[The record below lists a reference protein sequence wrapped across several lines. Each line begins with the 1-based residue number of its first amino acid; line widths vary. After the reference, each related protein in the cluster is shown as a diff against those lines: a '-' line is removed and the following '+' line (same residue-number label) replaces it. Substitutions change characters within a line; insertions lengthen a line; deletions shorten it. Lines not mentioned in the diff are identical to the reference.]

1 MQDGADRRQNFWTTL
16 QKCCC
21 FRGWRCHFFYSFDF
35 YSIFLY
41 WALSKVLLFLFCVV
55 TMYAEIQL
63 FYFLFYFFIFHLHFC
78 IEYLSILIDY
88 HVCKSSMSMSNIM
101 LNSNGQHHHNPN
113 FGLFICYCFIY
124 LTGLKS
130 GIALCK

>member
-1 MQDGADRRQNFWTTL
+1 MQDGADRIFKQHYKSAAVFVAEDVTFSILST
-16 QKCCC
+16 
-21 FRGWRCHFFYSFDF
+21 FIPFFF
-35 YSIFLY
+35 Y